1 MRTYKNAVKEYLR
14 DYLKAFRKELNISQE
29 AMSERLKLTPRSY
42 SDLERGVSCLSTVT
56 LLLLFDQM
64 RAEDIIGLIDKL
76 VELICEAERDDN
88 AA

>member
-14 DYLKAFRKELNISQE
+14 DFLKAFRKELSITQE
-29 AMSERLKLTPRSY
+29 VMSERLKLTPRSY

-64 RAEDIIGLIDKL
+64 RTDDVIGLIDKL
-76 VELICEAERDDN
+76 VELICEAERNDN

>member
-14 DYLKAFRKELNISQE
+14 GFLKAFRKELNISQE

-42 SDLERGVSCLSTVT
+42 SDLERGVSCLSTIT

-64 RAEDIIGLIDKL
+64 QAEDVVRLIDKL
-76 VELICEAERDDN
+76 VELIC
-88 AA
+88 

>member
-14 DYLKAFRKELNISQE
+14 DFLKAFRKELNISQE

-56 LLLLFDQM
+56 LLLLFNLM
-64 RAEDIIGLIDKL
+64 HAEDVIGLIGKL
-76 VELICEAERDDN
+76 VELIYEAERDEN

>member
-1 MRTYKNAVKEYLR
+1 MRIYKNAVKEYLR
-14 DYLKAFRKELNISQE
+14 NFLKVFRKGLNISQE

-64 RAEDIIGLIDKL
+64 QAEDVLDLIAKL
-76 VELICEAERDDN
+76 IKLIYEAECDEN